1 MILFGTYLMKLKYIL
16 FLFLFFNA
24 TLAVFSQPDRSQKL
38 ALDQQ
43 IAANNDLFMTDPNK
57 AFLMMDVLMEK
68 AVKEK
73 NKEAELS
80 LLSKKTWYFIRK
92 TDLKSALKAA
102 QELDAKAIV
111 YENYYWQSAAHSH
124 LLEICSLNGLQE
136 QAIMEFDKSMALLEK
151 SKLPQDKINY
161 SKAINY
167 IKIANLYETQGNFG
181 AAKENLI
188 KVDEHI
194 AKINDQEKMRK
205 IRFLNFTNLGAVNF
219 ELNLHDSAE
228 YFIQKSMLLSDG
240 ATDEQSVN
248 QFRNLLILGQVYNA
262 RNDGLKA
269 LHFLKKA
276 EKIEPKLATSL
287 QEKNM
292 LYKELMDSYKT
303 LDSSQQANIYL
314 HKAKDAELEYE
325 KSKSS
330 SLKKII
336 NDDLLKER
344 NYSVYI
350 IVGFSVLLLLSLVF
364 INRLHKKN
372 KLLLQ
377 QETLSEKYLQDN
389 KQSIDQETLS
399 KLIGLLKNND
409 PAFMTV
415 FHGVFPDFVNRIQAI
430 QPNVVQTEV
439 EFCAYMK
446 LNLTTK
452 EISKILSIEP
462 KSVQAKKYRIRK
474 KLNIPNEVDIYM
486 WFNQL

>member
-1 MILFGTYLMKLKYIL
+1 MKLKYLL
-16 FLFLFFNA
+16 FLFLCLNVNLSA
-24 TLAVFSQPDRSQKL
+24 VGQSNNTQQLTLDA
-38 ALDQQ
+38 Q
-43 IAANNDLFMTDPNK
+43 IAANNDLFMTNPNK
-57 AFLMMDVLMEK
+57 AFVNIDVLMERAIK
-68 AVKEK
+68 QG

-92 TDLKSALKAA
+92 TDLKQALKSA
-102 QELDAKAIV
+102 QELDAKAIQ
-111 YENYYWQSAAHSH
+111 YDNYYWQSAAHSH
-124 LLEICSLNGLQE
+124 LLEICSFNGLQE
-136 QAIMEFDKSMALLEK
+136 QAIMEFNKSMALLDK
-151 SKLPQDKINY
+151 SKQSDDKVNY

-181 AAKENLI
+181 EAKENLI

-194 AKINDQEKMRK
+194 GKIKDNEKIRK
-205 IRFLNFTNLGAVNF
+205 IRFVNYTNLGAVNL

-240 ATDEQSVN
+240 QNDEESLN

-262 RNDGLKA
+262 KKDGLKA

-276 EKIEPKLATSL
+276 EKIEPKLATNL

-292 LYKELMDSYKT
+292 LYKELMESYKT
-303 LDSSQQANIYL
+303 LDSSQQVNNYL

-350 IVGFSVLLLLSLVF
+350 VTGFSVLLLLSLVF

-372 KLLLQ
+372 KLLVQ
-377 QETLSEKYLQDN
+377 QEKLSEHYLQDN
-389 KQSIDQETLS
+389 KQTIDQETLS
-399 KLIGLLKNND
+399 KLIDLLKKND
-409 PAFMTV
+409 AAFMTV
-415 FHGVFPDFVNRIQAI
+415 FHGVFPDFVNKIQAI

-486 WFNQL
+486 WFNQI